1 MHILVADDDR
11 VALESISAF
20 LARRDHR
27 LTTAETGPEACR
39 CVEEDPPDLVI
50 TDIQMPGMDGIAL
63 LKAIRERHPDLPVIL
78 MTGHETVETA
88 VAALRNR
95 AYDYFRKPVE
105 LRDLLVCIDRIGKAH
120 VPPWNRQNGTLVEQ

>member
-1 MHILVADDDR
+1 MA
-11 VALESISAF
+11 AS
-20 LARRDHR
+20 
-27 LTTAETGPEACR
+27 GPEACR
-39 CVEEDPPDLVI
+39 CVGEDPPDLVI

-63 LKAIRERHPDLPVIL
+63 LKSIRERYPDLPVIL

-105 LRDLLVCIDRIGKAH
+105 LQNLLDCIDRIGEEY
-120 VPPWNRQNGTLVEQ
+120 VPPWKRDNGRHPEQ